1 MDRGIEDE
9 PLARLFRGV
18 SREIASHRSGGRYA
32 WIEIIEFEYI
42 LLTVCPEAT
51 VADQRL
57 ASAGAAARASAG
69 GARGHREGGGG

>member
-1 MDRGIEDE
+1 MARG
-9 PLARLFRGV
+9 LFRVFQG
-18 SREIASHRSGGRYA
+18 SRSGGRYA
-32 WIEIIEFEYI
+32 WIEIIEYI